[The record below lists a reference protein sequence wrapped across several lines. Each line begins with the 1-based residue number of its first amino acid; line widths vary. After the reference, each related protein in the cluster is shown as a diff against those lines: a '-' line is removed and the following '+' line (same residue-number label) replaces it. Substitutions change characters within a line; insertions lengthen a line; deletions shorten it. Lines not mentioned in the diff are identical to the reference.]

1 MEDLRVGYDL
11 SVRNNSDCIIQFKY
25 GEDGMDACAVEDQ
38 SLIIINMNTEEL
50 CRAFMFDKDT
60 KWNDLLSDE
69 VYDKL
74 DQSINEDLEETF
86 FNILEKK
93 IYIYKHVFKN
103 NKITNNIRYPV
114 HIARIITNVCS
125 MKSTKSTISP
135 NEILN
140 GNYLLKEQLDSLEN
154 VILSTLID
162 VHLHPKVLIKK
173 YKIQKEEYETILD
186 IIKETYE
193 RSKIAPC
200 EMVGAI
206 AAQSIG
212 EPATQMTLNT
222 FHYAGVSAKSN
233 VTRGIPRLRELLGVT
248 KNLKSPSTIIRL
260 KDEFG
265 KYQNK
270 SQYAKNKLEY
280 TILRDIVIKNQ
291 IYYDPKN
298 NDFDTEIDD
307 DKGMLAM
314 YKAFLDFENGEDA
327 SYEEKC
333 PWIIRFTF
341 NKELMMD
348 RGIVMEDIY
357 ISLMEYDVD
366 KLEFIYSDDNS
377 SELIG
382 RISIKAEIN
391 GKEDEQLNGLS
402 DQSDIIS
409 IFKNIQ
415 EDILNNV
422 VIKGVKGIT
431 NIVMSEQDYYS
442 FSNGEINKEKTWI
455 LETDGVNLLN
465 VFNSLYVDFIHT
477 YSNDIIEV
485 YNCLGIEAA
494 RELLIEQITE
504 VIEYEGSYINDR
516 HIELL
521 CDIMTN
527 KGILTAINRQGINRG
542 DIGPLAKCSFEDTT
556 DQLIK
561 AGIFG
566 EQDKLNGVSSNIMMG
581 QIIKAGT
588 GMCDIYLDEE
598 KLMSELP
605 GTNIIEDDYITGN
618 NKNINYLLKN
628 EDIIEEEEDEY
639 CENDEF
645 KFSI

>member
-1 MEDLRVGYDL
+1 M
-11 SVRNNSDCIIQFKY
+11 
-25 GEDGMDACAVEDQ
+25 
-38 SLIIINMNTEEL
+38 
-50 CRAFMFDKDT
+50 
-60 KWNDLLSDE
+60 
-69 VYDKL
+69 
-74 DQSINEDLEETF
+74 
-86 FNILEKK
+86 
-93 IYIYKHVFKN
+93 
-103 NKITNNIRYPV
+103 
-114 HIARIITNVCS
+114 
-125 MKSTKSTISP
+125 
-135 NEILN
+135 
-140 GNYLLKEQLDSLEN
+140 LK
-154 VILSTLID
+154 
-162 VHLHPKVLIKK
+162 
-173 YKIQKEEYETILD
+173 
-186 IIKETYE
+186 
-193 RSKIAPC
+193 
-200 EMVGAI
+200 
-206 AAQSIG
+206 
-212 EPATQMTLNT
+212 
-222 FHYAGVSAKSN
+222 
-233 VTRGIPRLRELLGVT
+233 
-248 KNLKSPSTIIRL
+248 
-260 KDEFG
+260 
-265 KYQNK
+265 
-270 SQYAKNKLEY
+270 
-280 TILRDIVIKNQ
+280 
-291 IYYDPKN
+291 
-298 NDFDTEIDD
+298 
-307 DKGMLAM
+307 M

-327 SYEEKC
+327 SYEDKC

-348 RGIVMEDIY
+348 KGIVMEDIY
-357 ISLMEYDVD
+357 IALMEYDID

-382 RISIKAEIN
+382 RLSIKAEIN

-422 VIKGVKGIT
+422 VIKGIKNIT

-442 FSNGEINKEKTWI
+442 YSDGEINKEKTWI
-455 LETDGVNLLN
+455 LETDGVNLLD
-465 VFNSLYVDFIHT
+465 VFNSMYVDFVHT

-566 EQDKLNGVSSNIMMG
+566 EKDKLNGVSSNIMMG

-588 GMCDIYLDEE
+588 GMCDIFLDEE
-598 KLMSELP
+598 KLISELSDISV
-605 GTNIIEDDYITGN
+605 TEEDFVTVN
-618 NKNINYLLKN
+618 NKNINDLLK
-628 EDIIEEEEDEY
+628 EDVIGEEEEDY
-639 CENDEF
+639 CENDDF
-645 KFSI
+645 QFSI